1 MKTLKILLLFLFLA
15 ACASKSTQAEDIAKI
30 RQLMDDPAAAWSK
43 NDIEGFMQ
51 TYWKSEDL
59 KFYGSNGL
67 TSGWK
72 QTLANYKKRYP
83 TKAETGTLNF
93 TIDDITQI
101 HNDAYW
107 VMGQYHLTREIG
119 NAVGTFL
126 IVLKRINGEWKIIGD
141 SSC

>member
-1 MKTLKILLLFLFLA
+1 
-15 ACASKSTQAEDIAKI
+15 
-30 RQLMDDPAAAWSK
+30 MDDQAAAWSK

-59 KFYGSNGL
+59 KFYGSSGL
-67 TSGWK
+67 TSGWH

-93 TIDDITQI
+93 IIDDITQI
-101 HNDAYW
+101 NVDAYW
-107 VMGQYHLTREIG
+107 VMGQYRLTREIG
-119 NAVGTFL
+119 NANGTFL
-126 IVLKRINGEWKIIGD
+126 IVLKRIDGKWRIIGD